1 MTTSTSKPYPV
12 RDEETRS
19 VDVSGDEYT
28 ASGPYERETVI
39 TTSDGDELVTIE
51 TWQRGYLGRLRRD
64 HRFTEKPGGTDAH
77 GVFTIPRNRCTPT
90 GGAKRSV
97 KLTEEQRER
106 LAEHA
111 RKNLGRPKPATSDT
125 DN

>member
-1 MTTSTSKPYPV
+1 MTTSNSKPTAEQN
-12 RDEETRS
+12 EETRS
-19 VDVSGDEYT
+19 VDVSGDEYA

-77 GVFTIPRNRCTPT
+77 GVFTIPRNRWTPT

-97 KLTEEQRER
+97 KLTEEQKARVAER
-106 LAEHA
+106 LKSA
-111 RKNLGRPKPATSDT
+111 RAKLPTSAT

>member
-1 MTTSTSKPYPV
+1 MTTSTSKPTAE
-12 RDEETRS
+12 RNEETRS
-19 VDVSGDEYT
+19 VDVSGDEYA

-51 TWQRGYLGRLRRD
+51 TWQRGYLGKLRRD

-77 GVFTIPRNRCTPT
+77 GVFTIPRNRWTPT

-97 KLTEEQRER
+97 KLTEEQKARVAER
-106 LAEHA
+106 LKSA
-111 RKNLGRPKPATSDT
+111 RAKLPTSDT

>member
-1 MTTSTSKPYPV
+1 MTTSNSKPTAEQN
-12 RDEETRS
+12 EETRS

-77 GVFTIPRNRCTPT
+77 GVFTIPRNRWTPT

-97 KLTEEQRER
+97 KLTEEQKARVAER
-106 LAEHA
+106 LKSA
-111 RKNLGRPKPATSDT
+111 RAKLPTSDT

>member
-1 MTTSTSKPYPV
+1 MTTSTSKPTAEQNE
-12 RDEETRS
+12 DTRS

-51 TWQRGYLGRLRRD
+51 TWQRGYLGKLRRD

-77 GVFTIPRNRCTPT
+77 GVFTIPRNRWTPT

-97 KLTEEQRER
+97 KLTEEQKARVAER
-106 LAEHA
+106 LKSA
-111 RKNLGRPKPATSDT
+111 RAKLPTSAT

>member
-1 MTTSTSKPYPV
+1 MTTSNSKPTAEQN
-12 RDEETRS
+12 EETRS

-64 HRFTEKPGGTDAH
+64 TRFTEKPGGTDAH
-77 GVFTIPRNRCTPT
+77 GVFTIPRNRWTPT

-97 KLTEEQRER
+97 KLTEEQKARVAER
-106 LAEHA
+106 LKSA
-111 RKNLGRPKPATSDT
+111 RAKLPTSDT

>member
-1 MTTSTSKPYPV
+1 MTTSTSKPTAE
-12 RDEETRS
+12 RDEEARS
-19 VDVSGDEYT
+19 VDVSGDEYA

-51 TWQRGYLGRLRRD
+51 TWQRGYLGKLRRD
-64 HRFTEKPGGTDAH
+64 RRFTEQPGGTDAH
-77 GVFTIPRNRCTPT
+77 GIFTIPRNRWTPT

-97 KLTEEQRER
+97 KLTEEQKAQVAER
-106 LAEHA
+106 LKSA
-111 RKNLGRPKPATSDT
+111 RAKLPTSAT

>member
-1 MTTSTSKPYPV
+1 MTTSTSKPTAEQN
-12 RDEETRS
+12 EETRS
-19 VDVSGDEYT
+19 VDASGDEYA

-51 TWQRGYLGRLRRD
+51 TWQRGYLGKLRRD

-77 GVFTIPRNRCTPT
+77 GVFTIPRNRWTPT

-97 KLTEEQRER
+97 KLTEEQKARVAER
-106 LAEHA
+106 LKSA
-111 RKNLGRPKPATSDT
+111 RAKPTTSAT
-125 DN
+125 NN

>member
-1 MTTSTSKPYPV
+1 MTTSTSKPTAE

-19 VDVSGDEYT
+19 VDVSGDEYA

-51 TWQRGYLGRLRRD
+51 TWQRGYLGKLRRD
-64 HRFTEKPGGTDAH
+64 NRFTEKPGGTDAH
-77 GVFTIPRNRCTPT
+77 GIFTIPRNRWTPT
-90 GGAKRSV
+90 SGAKRSI
-97 KLTEEQRER
+97 KLTEEQKARVAER
-106 LAEHA
+106 LKSA
-111 RKNLGRPKPATSDT
+111 RAKLPTSTT

>member
-1 MTTSTSKPYPV
+1 MATSNSKPTAEQN
-12 RDEETRS
+12 EETRS
-19 VDVSGDEYT
+19 VDVSGDEYA

-51 TWQRGYLGRLRRD
+51 TWQRGYLGKLRRD

-77 GVFTIPRNRCTPT
+77 GVFTIPRNRWTPT

-97 KLTEEQRER
+97 KLTEEQKARVAER
-106 LAEHA
+106 LKSA
-111 RKNLGRPKPATSDT
+111 RAKLPTSAT

>member
-1 MTTSTSKPYPV
+1 MTTSNSKPTAEQN
-12 RDEETRS
+12 EETRS

-64 HRFTEKPGGTDAH
+64 HRFTEKSGGTDAH
-77 GVFTIPRNRCTPT
+77 GVFTIPRNRWTPT

-97 KLTEEQRER
+97 KLTEEQKARVAER
-106 LAEHA
+106 LKSA
-111 RKNLGRPKPATSDT
+111 RAKLPTSDT

>member
-1 MTTSTSKPYPV
+1 MTTSTSKLTAE
-12 RDEETRS
+12 RNEETRS
-19 VDVSGDEYT
+19 VDMSGDEYT

-51 TWQRGYLGRLRRD
+51 TWQRGYLGKLRRD

-77 GVFTIPRNRCTPT
+77 GVFTIPRNRWTPT

-97 KLTEEQRER
+97 KLTEEQKARVAER
-106 LAEHA
+106 LKSA
-111 RKNLGRPKPATSDT
+111 RAKLPASTT

>member
-1 MTTSTSKPYPV
+1 MTTSTSKPTAE

-19 VDVSGDEYT
+19 VDVSGDEYA

-51 TWQRGYLGRLRRD
+51 TWQRGYLGKLRRD

-77 GVFTIPRNRCTPT
+77 GVFTIPRNRWTPT

-97 KLTEEQRER
+97 KLTEEQKARAAER
-106 LAEHA
+106 LKSA
-111 RKNLGRPKPATSDT
+111 RAKLPTSDT

>member
-1 MTTSTSKPYPV
+1 MTTSTSKPTAE
-12 RDEETRS
+12 RDEDARS

-39 TTSDGDELVTIE
+39 TTSDGDALVTIE

-64 HRFTEKPGGTDAH
+64 HRFTEKPGGTDTH
-77 GVFTIPRNRCTPT
+77 GVFTIPRNRWTPT

-97 KLTEEQRER
+97 KLTEEQKARAAER
-106 LAEHA
+106 LKSA
-111 RKNLGRPKPATSDT
+111 RAKLPTSTT

>member
-1 MTTSTSKPYPV
+1 MTTSNSKPTAEQN
-12 RDEETRS
+12 EETRS
-19 VDVSGDEYT
+19 VDVSGDEYA

-51 TWQRGYLGRLRRD
+51 TWQRGYLGKLRRD

-77 GVFTIPRNRCTPT
+77 GVFTIPRDRWTPT

-97 KLTEEQRER
+97 KLTEEQKARMAER
-106 LAEHA
+106 LKSA
-111 RKNLGRPKPATSDT
+111 RAKLSTSAT

>member
-1 MTTSTSKPYPV
+1 MTTSNSKPTAEQN
-12 RDEETRS
+12 EETRS
-19 VDVSGDEYT
+19 VDVSGDEYA

-51 TWQRGYLGRLRRD
+51 TWQRGYLGKLRRD

-77 GVFTIPRNRCTPT
+77 GVFTIPRNRWTPT

-97 KLTEEQRER
+97 KLTEEQKARVAER
-106 LAEHA
+106 LKSA
-111 RKNLGRPKPATSDT
+111 RAKLPTSTT

>member
-1 MTTSTSKPYPV
+1 MTTSNSKPTAEQN
-12 RDEETRS
+12 EETRS

-77 GVFTIPRNRCTPT
+77 GVFTIPRNRWTPT

-97 KLTEEQRER
+97 KLTEEQKARVAER
-106 LAEHA
+106 LKSA
-111 RKNLGRPKPATSDT
+111 RAKLPTSAT